1 MSARFLTGR
10 IMEKIGELVILENI
24 LNVPF
29 LQPQ

>member
-10 IMEKIGELVILENI
+10 IMEKIGKLVILENI